1 MVIFIACG
9 FNLSALIV
17 FENLSSNLKLV
28 LKHNSTTLRPTEY
41 AYMVSMSSQNLSG
54 LGSLKPC
61 RLAIGAARNQK
72 GLLVAAFCTC
82 LWCLV
87 QSGWSVGWFF
97 GPRPGIVALSTCESQ
112 WELACQWE
120 NNEASKAKHLR
131 LAERSQCSLQ
141 ANRSLYEACKA
152 KSMKL
157 AARSQWGLQATANEA
172 CN

>member
-1 MVIFIACG
+1 MVIFIAFG
-9 FNLSALIV
+9 FNLSALIF

-28 LKHNSTTLRPTEY
+28 LKHNSTTLGPTEY

-87 QSGWSVGWFF
+87 QSAWSVGWFF
-97 GPRPGIVALSTCESQ
+97 GPRPGIVALSMCESH
-112 WELACQWE
+112 ACLWKKLCRL
-120 NNEASKAKHLR
+120 KAKANQSWLANEKTMR
-131 LAERSQCSLQ
+131 LPRQSIWGWQRE
-141 ANRSLYEACKA
+141 ANVACK
-152 KSMKL
+152 
-157 AARSQWGLQATANEA
+157 QIEA
-172 CN
+172 